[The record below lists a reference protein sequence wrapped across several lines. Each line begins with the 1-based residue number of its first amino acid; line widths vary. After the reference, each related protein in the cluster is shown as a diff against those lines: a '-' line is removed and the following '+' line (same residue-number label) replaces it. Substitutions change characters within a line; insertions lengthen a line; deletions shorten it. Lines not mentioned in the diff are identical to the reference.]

1 MLYYKDFEKLN
12 YNKYIN
18 LFKSTLIYLYNN
30 DIKKILGN
38 IRLLE
43 WMHSFE
49 NKGENEFIDDESN
62 LVGKSEKSEEEEELQ
77 ITNKIKKE
85 ILNSSDAENTEKK
98 N

>member
-18 LFKSTLIYLYNN
+18 LFQSTLIYLYNN

-43 WMHSFE
+43 
-49 NKGENEFIDDESN
+49 
-62 LVGKSEKSEEEEELQ
+62 
-77 ITNKIKKE
+77 
-85 ILNSSDAENTEKK
+85 
-98 N
+98 

>member
-18 LFKSTLIYLYNN
+18 LFQSTLIYLYNN

-77 ITNKIKKE
+77 ITDKIKKE

-98 N
+98 K